1 MISTFASL
9 INALRAS
16 RVYQGEF
23 QVVINENLNKGRN
36 LTNLISSFE
45 NLRSLS
51 SGLNN
56 LGYELKTQVKVMQS
70 PSVLMDV
77 FKFVEDRKK
86 EKTDKKNFTL
96 RFNRWKKENL
106 KIELEEGTTI
116 LNIAY
121 KDGNKEIILPV
132 LKKLS

>member
-96 RFNRWKKENL
+96 RFNRWKKR
-106 KIELEEGTTI
+106 I
-116 LNIAY
+116 
-121 KDGNKEIILPV
+121 
-132 LKKLS
+132 